1 MEEEEEAIS
10 EPGNDK
16 QITPLPL
23 FLPRFFPL
31 SSRLVGSWLVLFS
44 PAEKGVVE
52 REEMRREERPHQTL
66 LAGEK
71 CSSA

>member
-31 SSRLVGSWLVLFS
+31 SSRLVGSWLVGPLLPRRRALLS
-44 PAEKGVVE
+44 EK
-52 REEMRREERPHQTL
+52 
-66 LAGEK
+66 K
-71 CSSA
+71 